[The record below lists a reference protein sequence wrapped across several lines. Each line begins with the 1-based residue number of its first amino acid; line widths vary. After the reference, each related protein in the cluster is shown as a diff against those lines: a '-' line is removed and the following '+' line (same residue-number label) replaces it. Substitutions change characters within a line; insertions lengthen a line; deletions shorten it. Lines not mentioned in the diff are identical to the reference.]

1 MFRRRSG
8 LLLLCGTRKKLQATT
23 LCPPP
28 QKERRAYKSAATRRG
43 GGILGVFG
51 NPPKPLKGLL
61 QGSRKSQRS
70 EIFGKRSGRRNR
82 RGGKH
87 SALPAMAPCRRRV
100 GGASLRC
107 IAVSLREPR
116 QSVAADGRSRART
129 DIRSLHYTRPCAR
142 RESAEPPKG
151 VPSAGRRF
159 ARANPSGSLPAGMP
173 KRQPPIRVA
182 AFWVYLGIRRNP

>member
-1 MFRRRSG
+1 MFRRCSG
-8 LLLLCGTRKKLQATT
+8 AGFALRHPEKIAGNNSLPAAPKRAAGI
-23 LCPPP
+23 
-28 QKERRAYKSAATRRG
+28 QKCRYPYG
-43 GGILGVFG
+43 WLHFWYIG

-82 RGGKH
+82 QGGKH